1 MHNSNALIKLHHN
14 EYSQGLNYCPFAADL
29 NKHVRSCNTLDELSN
44 TVSAAMKTED
54 WRNKLIENM

>member
-1 MHNSNALIKLHHN
+1 MHNSNALINLHHN

-29 NKHVRSCNTLDELSN
+29 NKHVGSCNTLDELSN

-54 WRNKLIENM
+54 